1 MKTPGYRLRTLDKD
15 LARKALEQVDKA
27 MATQNP
33 LATTPDVGPATT
45 TPPAPPAP
53 PGGLDLTNIQGDIL
67 CVETLT

>member
-1 MKTPGYRLRTLDKD
+1 
-15 LARKALEQVDKA
+15 

-53 PGGLDLTNIQGDIL
+53 TGGLNLTNIQGDIL
-67 CVETLT
+67 WVEMLT